1 MRSCLGKWMLLVSS
15 AGLLAGCGGGGST
28 QPPPPTPVAPTISP
42 TALTFPSTVATTTSA
57 AQTVTVTNSGQAAL
71 NGTISITGA
80 DAADF
85 AQTNTCGTSLAGG
98 ASCTI
103 SVTFTPTAAGT
114 FTASLTGSASGV
126 SYPTVA
132 LSGTGTP
139 APAAQLSSTSV
150 AMGSVA
156 YGASSAPQTI
166 TLTNSGGAGLTVSTV
181 AISGADS
188 GDFTETDTCSG
199 TTLAAGAT
207 CTATVTFTPTAL
219 NQRTATLTFTDNAT
233 AGTTQTVALSG
244 TGMAAITA
252 VVPDSGPLAG
262 GTIVSIEGLG
272 LPTTGATVTV
282 GGVAATNVSASSDGT
297 LLEATMPAGT
307 AAGAAAVAV
316 NGAASSAQFTYSA
329 DVPGCGSN
337 CGDVGDPYEGKGA
350 PTSYIPLSSCQQITA
365 TGYYLV
371 TQNLSGTISSTDS
384 NCLELYF
391 PSPEPSA
398 TNPVTIDLGGFTVNG
413 TVSIQANSGPVTLM
427 NGTVDCNAAGSECIN
442 FGVDTGRIHHLTVEN
457 ASPTA
462 LANIDV
468 TGITASTNVAPTLL
482 IDHLTSTVA
491 ATQAGQPRSRNI
503 MDDGAN
509 GSNPATESLPLE
521 AFDNLITCSDN
532 ASACQGVELF
542 DAPHSYVYHNKIV
555 LPSSCIGC
563 TDTPRAILFDHDSN
577 YGVAAFNELD
587 LNGTNRGVRVR
598 EAQHISIH
606 DNAFNLIWASDPDPV
621 ESGEARAGA
630 VHIGENNYTL
640 DDDYVDV
647 YNNTFEFEGP
657 GGVAV
662 NSCEAA
668 DVYAFDN
675 TATCQTTGCSNN
687 IFGQTDVVD
696 TAAQNPQA
704 QTGTT
709 INVFNDDLS
718 ALTTPTLHICG
729 ENPSGAFDCHGSTT
743 AVTTGTACN
752 LGASVVFTGYGTV
765 NQVTAPCRPAPP
777 VPPVPQVSAFVVT
790 RPGAAAPARTGQ
802 QAATPA
808 AGAGPGRR

>member
-1 MRSCLGKWMLLVSS
+1 MRSYFGQWMLLVACASV
-15 AGLLAGCGGGGST
+15 LAGCGGGGGAASA
-28 QPPPPTPVAPTISP
+28 PSAPTPVAPAISP
-42 TALTFPSTVATTTSA
+42 SSLSFPSTVAGASSA
-57 AQTVTVTNSGQAAL
+57 AQTVTVTNLGQAAL
-71 NGTISITGA
+71 NGTISVTGTN
-80 DAADF
+80 AADF
-85 AQTNTCGTSLAGG
+85 AQTNTCGSSLAGG

-126 SYPTVA
+126 NYPAVA

-139 APAAQLSSTSV
+139 APVAQLSTTSA

-166 TLTNSGGAGLTVSTV
+166 TLTDSGGAGLAVSAV
-181 AISGADS
+181 AIGGADS
-188 GDFTETDTCSG
+188 GDFSESNTCSG
-199 TTLAAGAT
+199 TTVAAGGT

-219 NQRTATLTFTDNAT
+219 SQRTATLTFTDNAG

-244 TGMAAITA
+244 SGTAGVTA

-262 GTIVSIEGLG
+262 GTVISIEGLG
-272 LPTTGATVTV
+272 LPASGAGVTV
-282 GGVAATNVSASSDGT
+282 GGVAATSVTASSDGT
-297 LLEATMPAGT
+297 LLQATVPAGA

-316 NGAASSAQFTYSA
+316 SGAASAAQFTYST

-337 CGDVGDPYEGKGA
+337 CGDVGSPYGAAGA

-371 TQNLSGTISSTDS
+371 TQNLSGTISGTDA

-398 TNPVTIDLGGFTVNG
+398 TNPVTIDLGGFTVTG
-413 TVSIQANSGPVTLM
+413 TISIQANSGPVTLM
-427 NGTVDCNAAGSECIN
+427 NGTVDCNVAASECIN

-457 ASPTA
+457 SSPTA

-468 TGITASTNVAPTLL
+468 TGVTASANVAPTLL
-482 IDHLTSTVA
+482 IDHLTSTVV
-491 ATQAGQPRSRNI
+491 ATLAGQPRSRNI
-503 MDDGAN
+503 MDDGAD
-509 GSNPATESLPLE
+509 GSNPAIESLPLE
-521 AFDNLITCSDN
+521 AFDNLITCSNN
-532 ASACQGVELF
+532 ASACQGIEMF
-542 DAPHSYVYHNKIV
+542 DAPHSYVYDNKIV
-555 LPSSCIGC
+555 LPSSCVGC

-675 TATCQTTGCSNN
+675 TATCQTTGCLNN

-696 TAAQNPQA
+696 TSTQNPQA

-709 INVFNDDLS
+709 IDVFNDNLS
-718 ALTTPTLHICG
+718 ALTAPTIHICG
-729 ENPSGAFDCHGSTT
+729 ENPTGSYDCHGSIT
-743 AVTTGTACN
+743 AITTGAACD
-752 LGASVVFTGYGTV
+752 LSSSVVFTGYGTV
-765 NQVTAPCRPAPP
+765 NQVSAPCHPAPP

-790 RPGAAAPARTGQ
+790 RPTAAK
-802 QAATPA
+802 PA
-808 AGAGPGRR
+808 AGGPGQR